1 MIKITLKKKGCAH
14 FVGLCNKDMQ
24 LGFQKEHGPVSCN
37 PTPTAYPLN
46 PPVPRI
52 YNKAPHCTDSQ
63 EIAPRSEIIKIA
75 ITFLF
80 FLSLSFAFLTHF
92 QKTGKSLLFFNTL
105 YPAAPR
111 RIPQYVF
118 VISRAHRDKKYKR
131 NKRRKTW
138 FTYIKSNVFFVSVR
152 DFL

>member
-1 MIKITLKKKGCAH
+1 MHILWACVIKI
-14 FVGLCNKDMQ
+14 CN
-24 LGFQKEHGPVSCN
+24 LGFKRNMGRFRA
-37 PTPTAYPLN
+37 TPPPPAYPLN

-75 ITFLF
+75 STFLF

-138 FTYIKSNVFFVSVR
+138 FTYIKSNVFLSVSVT
-152 DFL
+152 F